1 MTILNN
7 PKKLT
12 KEEAIN
18 NIMRSLINGKEYI
31 QDDIKTSEKTAIQV
45 IKVYVSDLVCDLEIK
60 CINDM
65 NFNFVFTLE
74 DIQKISN
81 DFLLML

>member
-7 PKKLT
+7 SKKMN

-18 NIMRSLINGKEYI
+18 NIMRSLINGKECI
-31 QDDIKTSEKTAIQV
+31 LEDIKTNEKTAIQV
-45 IKVYVSDLVCDLEIK
+45 IKIYVSDLICDLELK

-74 DIQKISN
+74 DIKKW
-81 DFLLML
+81 LMIIY